1 MTTPAKPAERVP
13 CVVRDGEL
21 YSLQELRLRLQWQ
34 EHAMRQ
40 ARVAGLKT
48 ILFGS
53 KKYCLGSD
61 VLEFFERLKTKQG
74 GTP

>member
-1 MTTPAKPAERVP
+1 MTSPNPSPRPPA
-13 CVVRDGEL
+13 VVRDGEL
-21 YSLQELRLRLQWQ
+21 YSLQELRHRLQWA

-53 KKYCLGSD
+53 KKYVLGSD
-61 VLEFFERLKTKQG
+61 VLAFFERLKDKQG
-74 GTP
+74 GEK

>member
-1 MTTPAKPAERVP
+1 MTTDNPSLRRLA
-13 CVVRDGEL
+13 VVHRDEL
-21 YSLQELRLRLQWQ
+21 YSLQELRHRLGWA

-53 KKYCLGSD
+53 KKYVLGSD
-61 VLEFFERLKTKQG
+61 VLDFFERLKTG
-74 GTP
+74 GPKG